1 MTDEKDF
8 DFTRYFEL
16 KKQLEE
22 ASRLYYKD
30 GVSPMSD
37 QDFDFGLKE
46 MEALEKK
53 YPELGGENSLTK
65 RVGNDLVN
73 DFAKVSHAV
82 PMLSIANV
90 YSKEEMAEFV
100 RAAEDGLAELDEKRE
115 TRDERGGV
123 LDERRETRDE
133 RGGVL
138 DDKCVGRESHANSFA
153 HDRDQH
159 LVLEPQRGESTKTRV
174 YSEDS
179 GAARE
184 EKGDVPRASNLE
196 PRASNLEPRASKWI
210 CEKKIDGVSLSIVY
224 ENGRLKQAATRGDG
238 AQGDDVTLNA
248 LTIADIPE
256 YFDAKKLKIAPSEI
270 PQGSFEVRGEVYM
283 EREAFERLNE
293 RFILEGKKTFQNC
306 RNTVSGSLKLKS
318 VSECKTRPMRF
329 FAYHIPQSKN
339 KTHEENL
346 KQLQRLG
353 FNTNAYWKADTVEEI
368 MKISEEIGASRD
380 SLPFDIDGMV
390 VKLNNLEHQRALG
403 STSKS
408 PRWAIAYKFKAER
421 AYTPLLSVE
430 FQVGRTGAVTPVAN
444 LSPVRLAGTTV
455 KRATLHNFDE
465 VARLDLHFGDTVGV
479 EKGGEIIPKI
489 TDVKKELRP
498 SGALPVT
505 APAVCPVCGEPL
517 THIDDEVILRC
528 ENLHCKAQVQCLFEH
543 FVSRE
548 AMNIENLGP
557 SLIASLL
564 ETGKIKRIPDLY
576 RLTLDDL
583 LSQERMAQKSAQNV
597 FDAIEASKER
607 SLEHLLHGLGIRFV
621 GRTSARNLA
630 KHFRTLEKIR
640 TATIGELQNVTD
652 VGERI
657 GQSVY
662 NFFHTEIYT
671 NEVDELIELGCPTEF
686 KGVVK
691 TLFAGQT
698 AVITGTL
705 PNMDRDEARK
715 IIEENGG
722 KVSGSVSKKT
732 SWVLAG
738 EAAGSKLTKANEL
751 GIPVHDEAWLMSQI
765 AEGDSET
772 DDSAEIPAETATEID
787 NSKENVALERAS
799 AKPRKDE
806 QTSLF

>member
-1 MTDEKDF
+1 MDQKDI
-8 DFTRYFEL
+8 DRTRYFEL

-22 ASRLYYKD
+22 ASRLYYKE

-46 MEALEKK
+46 MEALEAK
-53 YPELGGENSLTK
+53 YPELRGNASLTQ
-65 RVGNDLVN
+65 RVGSDLTN
-73 DFAKVSHAV
+73 DFAKVAHAV

-90 YSKEEMAEFV
+90 YSAEEMAEFV
-100 RAAEDGLAELDEKRE
+100 KAAEEGI
-115 TRDERGGV
+115 TN
-123 LDERRETRDE
+123 LDERTDLRSYRLETRE
-133 RGGVL
+133 EL
-138 DDKCVGRESHANSFA
+138 
-153 HDRDQH
+153 
-159 LVLEPQRGESTKTRV
+159 STK
-174 YSEDS
+174 D
-179 GAARE
+179 
-184 EKGDVPRASNLE
+184 NLSSFVS
-196 PRASNLEPRASKWI
+196 PLSSKKWI
-210 CEKKIDGVSLSIVY
+210 CERKIDGVSLSIVY

-256 YFDAKKLKIAPSEI
+256 TLDAKKLKIDPSEI
-270 PQGSFEVRGEVYM
+270 PQGTFEVRGEVYM

-293 RFILEGKKTFQNC
+293 QFILEGKKIFQNP

-318 VSECKTRPMRF
+318 VAECKTRPMRF
-329 FAYHIPQSKN
+329 FAYHIPESNN

-346 KQLQRLG
+346 LQLKKLG
-353 FNTNAYWKADTVEEI
+353 FHTNDYWTADTTDEI
-368 MKISEEIGASRD
+368 MKISEQIGASRD
-380 SLPFDIDGMV
+380 SLPFEIDGMV
-390 VKLNNLEHQRALG
+390 VKLNDLAMQRALG
-403 STSKS
+403 TTSKS

-444 LSPVRLAGTTV
+444 LAPVRLAGTTV

-465 VARLDLHFGDTVGV
+465 VSRLDLHYGDTVGV

-498 SGALPVT
+498 AGAVPVT
-505 APAVCPVCGEPL
+505 APEKCPVCGEPL

-528 ENLHCKAQVQCLFEH
+528 ENMHCPAQVQCLFEH

-557 SLIASLL
+557 ALIASLIA
-564 ETGKIKRIPDLY
+564 TGKIKRIPDLY
-576 RLTLDDL
+576 RLTVEDL
-583 LSQERMAQKSAQNV
+583 ESQERMAKKSAKNV
-597 FDAIEASKER
+597 FDAIAASKER
-607 SLEHLLHGLGIRFV
+607 SLENLLHGLGIRFV

-630 KHFRTLEKIR
+630 KHFRTLEAIR
-640 TATIGELQNVTD
+640 TATVEDLQNVND

-657 GQSVY
+657 GRSVY
-662 NFFHTEIYT
+662 DFFHTPLYTQEI
-671 NEVDELIELGCPTEF
+671 DELVALGCPTEF

-691 TLFAGQT
+691 TLFQGQT

-705 PNMDRDEARK
+705 PSMEREEARK
-715 IIEENGG
+715 LIEENGG

-751 GIPVHDEAWLMSQI
+751 GIPVHDEAWLLAQIAAADSGDATESDSESSAGTPTNSKQNPTSGKQNPADEGSQI
-765 AEGDSET
+765 
-772 DDSAEIPAETATEID
+772 
-787 NSKENVALERAS
+787 
-799 AKPRKDE
+799 
-806 QTSLF
+806 SLF

>member
-30 GVSPMSD
+30 GISPMSD

-53 YPELGGENSLTK
+53 YPELGSDNSLTK
-65 RVGNDLVN
+65 RVGSDLVN

-82 PMLSIANV
+82 PMLSITNV
-90 YSKEEMAEFV
+90 YSTEEMAEFV
-100 RAAEDGLAELDEKRE
+100 RAAEDGLMEIEEVSSKQWLVNRE
-115 TRDERGGV
+115 ND
-123 LDERRETRDE
+123 
-133 RGGVL
+133 
-138 DDKCVGRESHANSFA
+138 
-153 HDRDQH
+153 
-159 LVLEPQRGESTKTRV
+159 
-174 YSEDS
+174 
-179 GAARE
+179 GASRE
-184 EKGDVPRASNLE
+184 EKSDV

-256 YFDAKKLKIAPSEI
+256 YFDAKKLKIDPSEI
-270 PQGSFEVRGEVYM
+270 PQGTFEVRGEVYM

-346 KQLQRLG
+346 KQLQKLG
-353 FNTNAYWKADTVEEI
+353 FNTNAYWKADTVDEI

-380 SLPFDIDGMV
+380 NLPFDIDGMV

-498 SGALPVT
+498 AGALPVT
-505 APAVCPVCGEPL
+505 APAVCPVCCEPL

-576 RLTLDDL
+576 RLTMEDL
-583 LSQERMAQKSAQNV
+583 LSQERMAQKSAKNV

-640 TATIGELQNVTD
+640 TATIEELQNVTD

-662 NFFHTEIYT
+662 NFFHTEMYT

-751 GIPVHDEAWLMSQI
+751 GIPVHDEAWLMAQI
-765 AEGDSET
+765 AEGDTEAE
-772 DDSAEIPAETATEID
+772 DSTEANAEEAPTEAATETAVETA
-787 NSKENVALERAS
+787 KQATPTQENAVAKS
-799 AKPRKDE
+799 QGE

>member
-1 MTDEKDF
+1 MSEQKELDR
-8 DFTRYFEL
+8 TRYFEL

-46 MEALEKK
+46 MEALEAK
-53 YPELGGENSLTK
+53 YPELRGKDSLTQ
-65 RVGNDLVN
+65 RVGSDLTN
-73 DFAKVSHAV
+73 DFAKVAHAV

-90 YSKEEMAEFV
+90 YSEEEMREFV
-100 RAAEDGLAELDEKRE
+100 KAAEEGIAA
-115 TRDERGGV
+115 
-123 LDERRETRDE
+123 LDERTDLRSYRLETREDAATKDN
-133 RGGVL
+133 L
-138 DDKCVGRESHANSFA
+138 SSFVS
-153 HDRDQH
+153 R
-159 LVLEPQRGESTKTRV
+159 LSSK
-174 YSEDS
+174 
-179 GAARE
+179 
-184 EKGDVPRASNLE
+184 
-196 PRASNLEPRASKWI
+196 KWI
-210 CEKKIDGVSLSIVY
+210 CERKIDGVSLSLVY

-256 YFDAKKLKIAPSEI
+256 YFDAKKLKIDPSEI
-270 PQGSFEVRGEVYM
+270 PQGTFEVRGEVYM

-293 RFILEGKKTFQNC
+293 QFILENKKTFQNC

-318 VSECKTRPMRF
+318 VAECKTRPMRF
-329 FAYHIPQSKN
+329 FAYHIPQSIN
-339 KTHEENL
+339 ATHEENL
-346 KQLQRLG
+346 KQLKRLG
-353 FNTNAYWKADTVEEI
+353 FHTNDYWTANTVDEI
-368 MKISEEIGASRD
+368 MAISEKIGASRD

-390 VKLNNLEHQRALG
+390 VKLNDLAMQRELG

-444 LSPVRLAGTTV
+444 LAPVRLAGTTV

-465 VARLDLHFGDTVGV
+465 VARLDLHYGDTVGV

-489 TDVKKELRP
+489 TDVKRELRP
-498 SGALPVT
+498 AGASPVV
-505 APAVCPVCGEPL
+505 APEKCPVCGEPL
-517 THIDDEVILRC
+517 THIDGEVILRC
-528 ENLHCKAQVQCLFEH
+528 ENMHCQAQVQCLFEH

-557 SLIASLL
+557 ALIASLL
-564 ETGKIKRIPDLY
+564 ATGKIKRIPDLY
-576 RLTLDDL
+576 RLTLEDL
-583 LSQERMAQKSAQNV
+583 ESQERMAKKSAKNVYDAIQASKQKS
-597 FDAIEASKER
+597 
-607 SLEHLLHGLGIRFV
+607 LENLLHGLGIRFV
-621 GRTSARNLA
+621 GRTSARNIA

-640 TATIGELQNVTD
+640 TATVEELQNVTD

-657 GQSVY
+657 GKSVY
-662 NFFHTEIYT
+662 EFFHTPLYT
-671 NEVDELIELGCPTEF
+671 NEIDELVSLGLPTEF

-691 TLFAGQT
+691 TLFQGQT

-715 IIEENGG
+715 LIEENGG

-751 GIPVHDEAWLMSQI
+751 GIPVHDEAWLVAQI
-765 AEGDSET
+765 ANADANADDGSTSSPT
-772 DDSAEIPAETATEID
+772 DGSTGSPTDGSAEKTADAQAPAT
-787 NSKENVALERAS
+787 KEDQL
-799 AKPRKDE
+799 
-806 QTSLF
+806 SLNL